1 MRLGTTTAVWAS
13 LLTLASAQSSAS
25 VSASSPSPSSSSPSS
40 SSALLVPVVGTTLT
54 IAASQAT
61 ASTTYAPSSATGSS
75 SAAAVSTSV
84 PKPTAPLNSTVD
96 EGILP
101 TPQYLCNGG
110 ENATYC
116 PGELLQLVQLS
127 GIFPDSKTFPD
138 KPTKY
143 SLNETYFAFSQ
154 LAQRGNITYGDVVT
168 FVEGYFQGEGL
179 ELVAAQIENFTTTPE
194 FLSNVDDVVYKGFSS
209 IVHGYWTLLIRETN
223 QSVVCDGVKCDSSVI
238 PLNNSVVVPGGR
250 YREVYYW
257 DSFWIMEGLLKSELY
272 NYANDLLNNF
282 MDLIDAYGFIPNGGR
297 KYYLNRSQ
305 PPVFT
310 LMVNAYVLATGNTT
324 VLERALPLLETE
336 LEWWRTNRTI
346 SVTSPYTNK
355 THSVARFAV
364 NNTAPRPE
372 GYVEDYKTVF
382 GATPALDQAERE
394 DLLAE
399 LASGAESGWDYS
411 ARWSKQISL
420 NKTDPYG
427 NLRKLNVR
435 AIVPVDLNALLY
447 ADHVILANLYETYM
461 NSTAVSG
468 NSSMTNGTTSA
479 VNTGNM
485 TSQVAA
491 HRMIAS
497 ELEAAI
503 LDLCWDPVK
512 SWFYDYNTTANA
524 RSDIYHAGGT
534 FPLWH
539 NITPPEIAQ
548 NETAALNVFQGL
560 RFIAGTYAGLPNT
573 ATLLDTGLN
582 WDLNSWPP
590 HAYSAIKAFEAVG
603 RLYPNGT
610 VLDEVVTT
618 DFSLVPVGQFGLN
631 KTQLPVQNASLVS
644 NNTATFRADLT
655 AIQAGKP
662 WWQALAIEFA
672 NRYMQSSF
680 CSWYSTGGSIPNLLQ
695 GLTSEQVGA
704 SGGNANDTGHIFEK
718 FSPIDP
724 DAAGGGG
731 EYTVVIGFGWS
742 NGVIL
747 HTAGEYGQ
755 YLVPPSCPLIQVVEA
770 NSTSMVGNST
780 AMYQGFRIPP
790 AK

>member
-1 MRLGTTTAVWAS
+1 MRLDTTTNKRYAFWAAASAS
-13 LLTLASAQSSAS
+13 LFTLASAQSSAT
-25 VSASSPSPSSSSPSS
+25 ASIITPSRSLATPTVTASRSSSTAQAASS
-40 SSALLVPVVGTTLT
+40 SSAVLLGPAVETTLT
-54 IAASQAT
+54 IYPSQLT
-61 ASTTYAPSSATGSS
+61 AQTTYAPTTTSNTGASSVV
-75 SAAAVSTSV
+75 AASTSI
-84 PKPTAPLNSTVD
+84 PSPTAALNTTVD

-101 TPQYLCNGG
+101 RQQYLCAQGQ
-110 ENATYC
+110 NATYC

-127 GIFPDSKTFPD
+127 GIYADSKTFVD
-138 KPTKY
+138 KPTRY
-143 SLNETYFAFSQ
+143 SLNETYFAFEQ
-154 LAQRGNITYGDVVT
+154 LTQKQNITVGDVVT

-179 ELVAAQIENFTTTPE
+179 ELVPAQIENFTTSPA
-194 FLSNVDDVVYKGFSS
+194 FLDDVDDVVYQGFASV
-209 IVHGYWTLLIRETN
+209 VHGYWTLLIRETN
-223 QSVVCDGVKCDSSVI
+223 QSVICDGVKCDSSVI

-282 MDLIDAYGFIPNGGR
+282 MDLIDGYGFVPNGGR

-310 LMVNAYVLATGNTT
+310 LMVNAYILATGNTT
-324 VLERALPLLETE
+324 VLERALPLLDAE
-336 LEWWRTNRTI
+336 LEWWRVNRTI

-355 THSVARFAV
+355 THSVAHYAV

-372 GYVEDYKTVF
+372 GYVEDYKTVS
-382 GATPALDQAERE
+382 GAQPALNTTERE
-394 DLLAE
+394 SLYAE

-411 ARWSKQISL
+411 GRWSKQISY
-420 NKTDPYG
+420 NKSDAYA

-447 ADHVILANLYETYM
+447 ADHVILANLYEVYM
-461 NSTAVSG
+461 NSSMGGSSSG
-468 NSSMTNGTTSA
+468 NSTNTTMMMNS
-479 VNTGNM
+479 TMSSSHNM
-485 TSQVAA
+485 TSKIAA

-497 ELEAAI
+497 EMNAAI

-512 SWFYDYNTTANA
+512 SWFYDFNTTAHA
-524 RSDIYHAGGT
+524 RSPVYHAGGT

-539 NITPPEIAQ
+539 NITPPEIAH

-560 RFIAGTYAGLPNT
+560 RFIAGTYAGAPNI

-582 WDLNSWPP
+582 WDFPNSWPP
-590 HAYSAIKAFEAVG
+590 HAYTAIKAFEAIG

-610 VLDEVVTT
+610 VLDQVVTT

-631 KTQLPVQNASLVS
+631 QTQLPVQNASLVS
-644 NNTATFRADLT
+644 RNTKTFRADLT
-655 AIQAGKP
+655 AIQMGKP
-662 WWQALAIEFA
+662 WWQ
-672 NRYMQSSF
+672 
-680 CSWYSTGGSIPNLLQ
+680 
-695 GLTSEQVGA
+695 
-704 SGGNANDTGHIFEK
+704 GHVFEK
-718 FSPIDP
+718 FSLVDP

-770 NSTSMVGNST
+770 NATTMGDSTTM
-780 AMYQGFRIPP
+780 MQGFRIPP